1 MPRADFYI
9 IPEPSLPLRFVCQ
22 LASRVREEG
31 CDLYIHAASK
41 AEALTLDDLLWTFR
55 DISFLPHALVDE
67 AEALDC
73 PIVIGWEGAEG
84 PPRQALLN
92 ASGALPQSIAG
103 YERIIDAAPADP
115 KARDLARQRYKH
127 YRDQGLEVRH
137 HKIEP
142 APG

>member
-9 IPEPSLPLRFVCQ
+9 IPEPSLSPRFVCQ
-22 LASRVREEG
+22 LAGKVREEG
-31 CDLYIHAASK
+31 YDLYLHAASK
-41 AEALTLDDLLWTFR
+41 DAALTLNDLLWTFR

-84 PPRQALLN
+84 PPRQVLLN
-92 ASGALPQSIAG
+92 ASGALPKSIAG

-115 KARDLARQRYKH
+115 EARDLARQRYKH

-142 APG
+142 ALG

>member
-9 IPEPSLPLRFVCQ
+9 IPEPSLPPRFVCQ
-22 LASRVREEG
+22 LAGRVREEG
-31 CDLYIHAASK
+31 YDLYLHAASK
-41 AEALTLDDLLWTFR
+41 AAALTLDDLLWTFR

-67 AEALDC
+67 AEASDC

-84 PPRQALLN
+84 PPRQVLLN

-127 YRDQGLEVRH
+127 YLDQGLEVRH
-137 HKIEP
+137 HKIDP

>member
-9 IPEPSLPLRFVCQ
+9 IPEPSLPPRFVCQ
-22 LASRVREEG
+22 LAGRVREEG
-31 CDLYIHAASK
+31 YDLYIHAASK

-55 DISFLPHALVDE
+55 DISFLPHALADE

-84 PPRQALLN
+84 PSRQVLLN

-103 YERIIDAAPADP
+103 YERVIDAAPADP

-127 YRDQGLEVRH
+127 YRDSGLEVRH

-142 APG
+142 ALG